1 MLSLRVLSLGF
12 IVRVDANMQASPAG
26 RQKGAAAIEFVA
38 VFMIFFAVFYGVVS
52 YALPMLMLQ
61 SFNQASSEAV
71 RRCVALDP
79 TSATYASDVQIL
91 ARQVIDQQ
99 LSWMPA
105 ALGFRSATDAKV
117 VLANKLLTVTIDYP
131 SARLNNVVPFLR
143 LPLIGEVPRLP
154 AQLKA
159 EASLQL

>member
-1 MLSLRVLSLGF
+1 MQGSLAR
-12 IVRVDANMQASPAG
+12 

-38 VFMIFFAVFYGVVS
+38 VFMVFFAVFYGLVS

-79 TSATYASDVQIL
+79 ASASYASDVQTL

-99 LSWMPA
+99 LAWMPSS
-105 ALGFRSATDAKV
+105 LGFQAANDAQV
-117 VLANKLLTVTIDYP
+117 SVAGKLLTVSIRYP
-131 SARLNNVVPFLR
+131 SERLGRVMPVLK
-143 LPLIGEVPRLP
+143 LPLIGDVPRLP
-154 AQLKA
+154 EALQA

>member
-1 MLSLRVLSLGF
+1 
-12 IVRVDANMQASPAG
+12 MQAGLAG

-38 VFMIFFAVFYGVVS
+38 VFMVFFAVFYGLVS

-79 TSATYASDVQIL
+79 ATANFQAQAQTL
-91 ARQVIDQQ
+91 ARQVVAQQ
-99 LSWMPA
+99 LAWMPK
-105 ALGFRSATDAKV
+105 S
-117 VLANKLLTVTIDYP
+117 LAFQANDTQVSLVNDLLTVTITYP
-131 SARLNNVVPFLR
+131 KQRLTAVVPVLV
-143 LPLIGEVPRLP
+143 LPVIGEVPRLP

-159 EASLQL
+159 QASLQL